1 MSKETAI
8 SKKIISSKVDLLSPK
23 HSYLSTFLLLEKRNP
38 ESYWK
43 PYLDILPS
51 QYDSFPIFY
60 KPEDLDWLQGSPFL
74 K

>member
-1 MSKETAI
+1 MSKETTI

-23 HSYLSTFLLLEKRNP
+23 HTYLSTFLLLEKRNP

-51 QYDSFPIFY
+51 
-60 KPEDLDWLQGSPFL
+60 
-74 K
+74 